1 MHLSQLLRLVRS
13 GKALAAEA
21 TGLGRAPQRETPSQR
36 PRLVV
41 RVLIAHEDAR
51 IRDAYRRILLET
63 DVNHDIAA
71 FRELRSRA
79 AHTAESVYSR
89 ASSFRRTRSFEVT
102 CCGRAEEA
110 VALAQ
115 EAAIQQRPFAVAF
128 IGVRAGDCSGT
139 WAAASIR
146 KADPAVEIVLCTGRS
161 AIDPLE
167 FGGLV
172 PPEDKLS
179 HLASDS
185 AASEVR
191 QMIIALASKWLAER
205 RVVRLAYFDA
215 LTELPNREQFRSRLS
230 SAIETARQQSRLLA
244 LLYLDLDRFKGVN
257 TLSGT
262 LRVMSCCAQWPIDCG
277 TVCASRMV
285 SARAAPR
292 SAAPGTRRDSAAMS
306 SPPCCPIYATAA
318 MRSRSRSG

>member
-1 MHLSQLLRLVRS
+1 
-13 GKALAAEA
+13 GKASAPEPSGPSPAWNPEA
-21 TGLGRAPQRETPSQR
+21 PSQR
-36 PRLVV
+36 PRVVV

-51 IRDAYRRILLET
+51 IRDAYRRILLAT

-79 AHTAESVYSR
+79 RTAESGDSR
-89 ASSFRRTRSFEVT
+89 ASSFPRTRSFEVT

-110 VALAQ
+110 VSLAQ

-128 IGVRAGDCSGT
+128 VGVQAGDCTGT

-146 KADPAVEIVLCTGRS
+146 NADPAVEIVLCTGPS
-161 AIDPLE
+161 AIDPRE

-172 PPEDKLS
+172 PPEEKLS

-185 AASEVR
+185 PASEVR

-215 LTELPNREQFRSRLS
+215 LTELPNREQFRGRLS

-257 TLSGT
+257 DTLGHAAGDEL
-262 LRVMSCCAQWPIDCG
+262 LRAVANRLRNSLRFTDG
-277 TVCASRMV
+277 
-285 SARAAPR
+285 
-292 SAAPGTRRDSAAMS
+292 
-306 SPPCCPIYATAA
+306 
-318 MRSRSRSG
+318 